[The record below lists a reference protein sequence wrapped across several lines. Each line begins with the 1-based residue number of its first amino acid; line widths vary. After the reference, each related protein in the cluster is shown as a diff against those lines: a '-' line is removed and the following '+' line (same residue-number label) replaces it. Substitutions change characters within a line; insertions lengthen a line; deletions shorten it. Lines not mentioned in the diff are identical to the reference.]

1 MTDIPFLLSYWR
13 PWDESSSYIDSWGN
27 YLRDTSLADYGA
39 DKIGSFIQQA
49 SRDNIRAI
57 EEASQKQA
65 KATIASGMIQAKAI
79 QEAAKMIGFK
89 LEDVSN
95 ELKFLNRR
103 MDIAIEQQR
112 INQLNLEDLLRI
124 PNSEKERLNII
135 KNGVHFFS
143 AASKNPDLLD
153 DALEEFLKAEAM
165 KKQDYFVLHKIGCI
179 YLFSSRHLAPDKALN
194 YFLRAGK
201 YAEAE
206 TGSTSPV
213 GSQRLKGGFD
223 YIDSSSDLN
232 QIQLIAA
239 DSYDKAAL
247 SAYILGDDSNAAHY
261 QEQAVMNY
269 KNGKNL
275 FNSAKYLFRIG
286 NSRKALARLK
296 EAVDADP
303 EMLNAVFCDADVFAS
318 PKIPEFVKERWAELD
333 NNIEESIISLL
344 GEQHS
349 KNKIT
354 LLKFELVE
362 KAYKYFKKNNY
373 AKAKVFISFLSA
385 NYMTLADIVSKRTE
399 ATETFLRTFDSP
411 GEARPYMP
419 MLRSVSLTD
428 SKVRTIEDFYRNYNE
443 CMMVLSNIKKG

>member
-89 LEDVSN
+89 LDDVSN

-165 KKQDYFVLHKIGCI
+165 KKQDYFVLHKIQ
-179 YLFSSRHLAPDKALN
+179 
-194 YFLRAGK
+194 YFGK
-201 YAEAE
+201 KL
-206 TGSTSPV
+206 P
-213 GSQRLKGGFD
+213 
-223 YIDSSSDLN
+223 
-232 QIQLIAA
+232 
-239 DSYDKAAL
+239 
-247 SAYILGDDSNAAHY
+247 H
-261 QEQAVMNY
+261 
-269 KNGKNL
+269 
-275 FNSAKYLFRIG
+275 
-286 NSRKALARLK
+286 
-296 EAVDADP
+296 
-303 EMLNAVFCDADVFAS
+303 
-318 PKIPEFVKERWAELD
+318 
-333 NNIEESIISLL
+333 
-344 GEQHS
+344 
-349 KNKIT
+349 
-354 LLKFELVE
+354 
-362 KAYKYFKKNNY
+362 
-373 AKAKVFISFLSA
+373 
-385 NYMTLADIVSKRTE
+385 
-399 ATETFLRTFDSP
+399 
-411 GEARPYMP
+411 
-419 MLRSVSLTD
+419 
-428 SKVRTIEDFYRNYNE
+428 
-443 CMMVLSNIKKG
+443 